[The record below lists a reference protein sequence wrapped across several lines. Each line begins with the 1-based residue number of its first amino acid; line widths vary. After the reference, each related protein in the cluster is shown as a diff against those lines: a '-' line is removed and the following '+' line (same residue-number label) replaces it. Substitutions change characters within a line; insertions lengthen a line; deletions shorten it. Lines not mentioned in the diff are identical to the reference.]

1 MTWQEIYARKYM
13 IDTNRTVG
21 YKEPLD
27 CTRLLLYVDIKPG
40 QYQRIL
46 H

>member
-1 MTWQEIYARKYM
+1 M
-13 IDTNRTVG
+13 IDTNRTFG

-27 CTRLLLYVDIKPG
+27 TTRLLLYANIKSG
-40 QYQRIL
+40 KHQRAL